1 MPSITFLRIIL
12 AVCFCLANIL
22 FSCQSDKKEESASQT
37 KELKQKEFYVV
48 PGEDDPI
55 DSVLVQRGKVLIS
68 YADCYECHREE
79 SAGKGP
85 AFFDIAKRY
94 PNNQVYLNLLG
105 RKVIS
110 GGSGTWGH
118 PIMSPHP
125 KLELE
130 DAKAMVAYIL
140 SLEER

>member
-1 MPSITFLRIIL
+1 MAL
-12 AVCFCLANIL
+12 VL
-22 FSCQSDKKEESASQT
+22 FSCQSEKKENGMQVAEIE
-37 KELKQKEFYVV
+37 KKEFFVV
-48 PGEDDPI
+48 PGEDEPI

-85 AFFDIAKRY
+85 TFFDIARRY
-94 PNNQVYLNLLG
+94 PNNQVYFKLLG
-105 RKVIS
+105 RKVVS

-118 PIMSPHP
+118 PVMRAHP

-130 DAKAMVAYIL
+130 DAMAMVAYIL
-140 SLEER
+140 SLEDK

>member
-1 MPSITFLRIIL
+1 MPSLTSMKFIISL
-12 AVCFCLANIL
+12 SFCLTNML
-22 FSCQSDKKEESASQT
+22 FSCQSDKEEERVSQA

-48 PGEDDPI
+48 PGKDDPI

-85 AFFDIAKRY
+85 TFFDIARRY

-140 SLEER
+140 SLEEK